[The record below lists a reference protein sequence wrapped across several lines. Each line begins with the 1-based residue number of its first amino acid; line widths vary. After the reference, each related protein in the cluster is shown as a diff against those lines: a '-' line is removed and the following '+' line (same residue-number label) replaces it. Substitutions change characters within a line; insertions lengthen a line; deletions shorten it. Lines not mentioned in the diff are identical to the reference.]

1 MFGGLGRNASQ
12 QLEKSFICVSE
23 FTEDRSQL
31 GCSNNVEGRVE
42 VSAAEAGEEGGEGGG
57 LQQQDDG
64 AVPLRDSPHPG
75 GGGDDTDSK
84 QFKHKCFLQRW

>member
-1 MFGGLGRNASQ
+1 MFVGLGRNTSQ

-23 FTEDRSQL
+23 FTEDRS
-31 GCSNNVEGRVE
+31 NNAEGRVE
-42 VSAAEAGEEGGEGGG
+42 VWAAKEGEEGGEGGG
-57 LQQQDDG
+57 LQQQEDA
-64 AVPLRDSPHPG
+64 AVPLWDSPHPE